1 MRRGWR
7 RSFLN
12 GAMRLQR
19 GAAPELRAKAATEEP
34 RQPILAGANIAFS
47 SGFAWPGTEAKNEGA
62 TCAGAGDERTPGG
75 LEWGI
80 MVMGDGRW
88 AMGELRMEAT
98 DEGGLRSTKP
108 SSAQSMRMKKR

>member
-1 MRRGWR
+1 MR
-7 RSFLN
+7 
-12 GAMRLQR
+12 
-19 GAAPELRAKAATEEP
+19 PAATEEP

-75 LEWGI
+75 G
-80 MVMGDGRW
+80 MGYSGDGRW

-108 SSAQSMRMKKR
+108 SSAQSMRMGKTMTIEVNDVWYGGNRGNRGNSKEQAR

>member
-19 GAAPELRAKAATEEP
+19 GAAPELRAEAATEEP

-80 MVMGDGRW
+80 MVMGERRW
-88 AMGELRMEAT
+88 ANCGWRRQTREV
-98 DEGGLRSTKP
+98 
-108 SSAQSMRMKKR
+108 